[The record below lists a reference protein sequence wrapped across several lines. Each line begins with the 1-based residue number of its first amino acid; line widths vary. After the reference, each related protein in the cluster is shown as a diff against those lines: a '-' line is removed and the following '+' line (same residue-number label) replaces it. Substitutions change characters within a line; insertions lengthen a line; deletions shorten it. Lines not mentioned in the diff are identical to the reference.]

1 MNRLNNIYNK
11 IAITKALIQY
21 IFNRRILHVRFMDDK
36 TFNFIFTNTII
47 VLLPPPPRPLAFSF
61 QSSNPN
67 EFTSFTFE
75 SNGKSNF
82 ERRFPG
88 IRTIKPEWW
97 AARNRKWVSGVFSPW
112 QKPCLR
118 QLRFLFSSQAIGI
131 TGRII

>member
-47 VLLPPPPRPLAFSF
+47 VLLPPPPPPRIFFSIIEPERI
-61 QSSNPN
+61 S
-67 EFTSFTFE
+67 TSFTFE

-88 IRTIKPEWW
+88 IRTIKPE
-97 AARNRKWVSGVFSPW
+97 
-112 QKPCLR
+112 
-118 QLRFLFSSQAIGI
+118 
-131 TGRII
+131 